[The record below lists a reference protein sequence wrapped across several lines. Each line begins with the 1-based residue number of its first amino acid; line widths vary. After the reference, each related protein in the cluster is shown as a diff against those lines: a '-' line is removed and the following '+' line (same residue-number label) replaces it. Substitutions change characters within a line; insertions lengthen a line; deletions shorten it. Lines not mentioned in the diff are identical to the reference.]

1 MNDRMKI
8 LILVLIGAAIF
19 ILISWLKEKKKGRQ
33 PTYEYKATIVSKQVV
48 VKAVRGPYGLRNN
61 RSYLIEFK
69 LSDGNVVTLS
79 APTEMGYPDGTTGTL
94 IFQGTKCE
102 KFTPDKV

>member
-1 MNDRMKI
+1 MNDRWI
-8 LILVLIGAAIF
+8 LLIIIGIPVAIF
-19 ILISWLKEKKKGRQ
+19 VLRSWLSDRKKSRL

-61 RSYLIEFK
+61 LSNLIVFQ
-69 LSDGNVVTLS
+69 LSDGNMVELH
-79 APTEMGYPDGTTGTL
+79 APAEMGYPDGTTGTL

-102 KFTPDKV
+102 KFTPDKA